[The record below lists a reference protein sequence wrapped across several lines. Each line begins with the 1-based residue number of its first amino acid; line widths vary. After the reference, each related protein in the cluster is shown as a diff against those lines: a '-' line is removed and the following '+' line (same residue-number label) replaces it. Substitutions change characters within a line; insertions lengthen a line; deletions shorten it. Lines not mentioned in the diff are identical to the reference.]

1 MTLETSREAYK
12 SLFWGPE
19 ETIDPEH
26 IFAEPAYKLA
36 EKAEMIAN
44 RLSLYEET
52 GDATLFSSN

>member
-12 SLFWGPE
+12 SLFWGSE
-19 ETIDPEH
+19 ETIDPDH
-26 IFAEPAYKLA
+26 LFAEPAYKLA

-52 GDATLFSSN
+52 GDASLFQS